1 LDRSLKFAMYFLGQ
15 TVGLYGMDGIGFFAV
30 RPAQPEVIP
39 TIERRKL
46 DRGLALVDGIIP
58 SLFLVV
64 DAAEQIVRFRVSRF
78 CGKGQVEAR
87 NCIVRPARGEIGSDG
102 IQRVVGN

>member
-1 LDRSLKFAMYFLGQ
+1 
-15 TVGLYGMDGIGFFAV
+15 MDGIGFFAV

-46 DRGLALVDGIIP
+46 DRRLALVDRIIP

-64 DAAEQIVRFRVSRF
+64 DAAEQVVRFRVSRF
-78 CGKGQVEAR
+78 CR
-87 NCIVRPARGEIGSDG
+87 
-102 IQRVVGN
+102 